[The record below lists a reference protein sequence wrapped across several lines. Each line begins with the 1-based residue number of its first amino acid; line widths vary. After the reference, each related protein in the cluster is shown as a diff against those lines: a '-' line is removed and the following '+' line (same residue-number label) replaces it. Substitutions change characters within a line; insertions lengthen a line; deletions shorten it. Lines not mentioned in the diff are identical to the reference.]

1 MKRPPKGSII
11 IRPSYAIAA
20 EYRRDLLQMV
30 RDMAGE
36 IHTEVMG
43 IYRPYIEMQR
53 AEMAGDASIVS
64 LLMNA
69 FRRLRDR
76 WLGVPKAQKT
86 AERFVASIDT
96 HVSGSLV
103 RGLRDT
109 YGVEKAPE
117 AEKPPEKR
125 PEKPKRLKGADL
137 ETTMEAAVAENVGL
151 IKSIPAQYLDQVQ
164 REVLQAVQEGWPL
177 DRLSQAL
184 QHRYGVTKRRADL
197 IAKDQCAKITEEVKE
212 KRALAAGF
220 TEATWWHSEGG
231 RYPRKSHQRANGKR
245 YELAKGCWI
254 DNEYIRPA
262 QKINCRCFCT
272 FHLPGQ

>member
-1 MKRPPKGSII
+1 MKRPPKGSLVIK
-11 IRPSYAIAA
+11 PSYAIAA

-30 RDMAGE
+30 RAMAGE
-36 IHTEVMG
+36 IHTEIMG

-53 AEMAGDASIVS
+53 AEMAGDASIVGW
-64 LLMNA
+64 LMNA

-86 AERFVASIDT
+86 AERFVANIDA
-96 HVSGSLV
+96 HVSGKFV
-103 RGLRDT
+103 RGLRGA
-109 YGVEKAPE
+109 YNVEAPPE
-117 AEKPPEKR
+117 AEKPPK
-125 PEKPKRLKGADL
+125 KPKRLKGPDL
-137 ETTMEAAVAENVGL
+137 ETAMEAAVAENVGL

-177 DRLSQAL
+177 DRLSQGL
-184 QHRYGVTKRRADL
+184 QHRYGVTKRRANL
-197 IAKDQCAKITEEVKE
+197 IARDQCAKITEEIKE

-245 YELAKGCWI
+245 YQLAKGCLI
-254 DNEYIRPA
+254 DNEYIRPG

-272 FHLPGQ
+272 FHFPGQ